1 MSTEKFEHTETES
14 ESVDDAAATPEV
26 EIVETLETVEEE
38 VVPEFEVLDE
48 TADEAVDE
56 PAEEADEASD
66 EAAGSPVEEPA
77 AEAPADEVITEA
89 PAEAPVEETAE
100 DAAEETAEDTAEE
113 AEAPEV
119 AAAREVTKA
128 RARDLR
134 TLIGKYILRHLP
146 EVEAQAEPAD
156 EPERAPSTGAKAL
169 PYMRII
175 PWGLGLLFAF
185 SFLWDF
191 DGVTLQPFGYNLP
204 LDGLLLIVSVSGLI
218 GFFTNWLAIT
228 MLFHPRKRRPILGQG
243 LIPAQRD
250 RVIFRLAKAV
260 SEELINEEII
270 KQKIEESGVIPKY
283 RELALNVTH
292 GVLEDPD
299 FRDDLKHLTADYVDT
314 VLGSEAVR
322 KKIVDFTIQ
331 KLEEYTS
338 QSLSGLAIKAYRFL
352 NEDDFKRRIDQAVQ
366 QLPQSLD
373 VVLDE
378 MDHLLDR
385 LPEKITERSEEIEEW
400 ATKIILGFVGNLDIH
415 EMIIT
420 NMRKYDEVQLEALIK
435 NSSNEQLNYIK
446 YLGGALGMIGG
457 LVIFKPLLALAV
469 LGAIALILVGLDVML
484 VRMRQG

>member
-1 MSTEKFEHTETES
+1 MSTKESEHNTEAEANRVDDTET
-14 ESVDDAAATPEV
+14 PLEV

-38 VVPEFEVLDE
+38 VVPEYEVLDE
-48 TADEAVDE
+48 AADAVAEETPEKNAAPAETATDAAETPVTEAAETTRPADEAE
-56 PAEEADEASD
+56 P
-66 EAAGSPVEEPA
+66 P
-77 AEAPADEVITEA
+77 EVI
-89 PAEAPVEETAE
+89 
-100 DAAEETAEDTAEE
+100 
-113 AEAPEV
+113 
-119 AAAREVTKA
+119 AARELTKA

-134 TLIGKYILRHLP
+134 TLVGKYVVRHLP
-146 EVEAQAEPAD
+146 EEPPKPEAVTEPEQAE
-156 EPERAPSTGAKAL
+156 STGSKAL

-185 SFLWDF
+185 SFLWDL
-191 DGVTLQPFGYNLP
+191 DGIVLRAFGYELP

-243 LIPAQRD
+243 LIPAQRE
-250 RVIFRLAKAV
+250 RVIYRLAKAV

-283 RELALNVTH
+283 RELALSVTH

-299 FRDDLKHLTADYVDT
+299 FRADLKTLTADYVDT

-385 LPEKITERSEEIEEW
+385 LPEKITERSEEIEQW
-400 ATKIILGFVGNLDIH
+400 ATKIILGFVGTLDVYG
-415 EMIIT
+415 MIIT

-446 YLGGALGMIGG
+446 YLGGVLGMVGG
-457 LVIFKPLLALAV
+457 LVIFKPLLALSV
-469 LGAIALILVGLDVML
+469 LGTIVLILVGLDVML
-484 VRMRQG
+484 VRLRKG